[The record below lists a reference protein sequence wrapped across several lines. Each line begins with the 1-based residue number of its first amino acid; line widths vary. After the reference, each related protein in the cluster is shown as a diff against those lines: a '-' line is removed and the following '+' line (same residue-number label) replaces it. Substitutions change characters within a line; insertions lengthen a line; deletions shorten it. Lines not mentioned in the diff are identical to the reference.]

1 MTIADTARDNAIHCE
16 AKKHAYRQ
24 TQDGVV
30 VSFVL
35 HPQEVPEGLATAP
48 LGARYVLALV
58 ELNDDETPK
67 EVMPSANDRTRTT
80 DARPSPSRGTPEG
93 AKRDWRD
100 FQPAQQ
106 AGIRAGQPLFRAFL
120 KEQQGYDCPTK
131 DEAAYAIRDICGVES
146 RAEIGPNHKALV
158 IWHALDTKFQA
169 WSAKERMG
177 A

>member
-1 MTIADTARDNAIHCE
+1 MTKPIADLAIHCE

-35 HPQEVPEGLATAP
+35 HPQEVPEGLAVAP

-67 EVMPSANDRTRTT
+67 EASKPSAREPQPVT
-80 DARPSPSRGTPEG
+80 DKPRAG
-93 AKRDWRD
+93 AKRWGDM
-100 FQPAQQ
+100 QPAQQ
-106 AGIRAGQPLFRAFL
+106 AGIRCGEPLFLAFL
-120 KEQQGYDCPTK
+120 KEERPDDWHDASEDPAECV
-131 DEAAYAIRDICGVES
+131 RMICRVES
-146 RAEIGPNHKALV
+146 RSLLNREEAAQRWQKLNDQFV
-158 IWHALDTKFQA
+158 A
-169 WSAKERMG
+169 WERVG